1 MLTDGV
7 GDYDS
12 KYTTIASNNEITVY
26 TIGLGYDID
35 SVLLNNIATATG
47 GKYYHADKAEDLKDN
62 FEEVQEDIGTKD
74 TDGDT
79 LPDVVEENLYWFN
92 GVSLSAAN
100 KPSDI
105 DLFLGFKSDDP
116 NTFYKYLNDGQLVRE
131 YKQISENRYEAVLKD
146 GVIWDIPSFQEKLN
160 ENKKEIVDK
169 YVEEVCEP
177 LTEAGNIL
185 ASDSNL
191 DTDQVVHHMLSY
203 HSGSQKYKC
212 ELYFRRK

>member
-1 MLTDGV
+1 MALDNLLNSASDAKKIIIMLTDGV

-62 FEEVQEDIGTKD
+62 FEEAQEDIGTKD

-92 GVSLSAAN
+92 
-100 KPSDI
+100 
-105 DLFLGFKSDDP
+105 
-116 NTFYKYLNDGQLVRE
+116 
-131 YKQISENRYEAVLKD
+131 
-146 GVIWDIPSFQEKLN
+146 
-160 ENKKEIVDK
+160 
-169 YVEEVCEP
+169 
-177 LTEAGNIL
+177 
-185 ASDSNL
+185 
-191 DTDQVVHHMLSY
+191 
-203 HSGSQKYKC
+203 
-212 ELYFRRK
+212 